1 MRLQETC
8 LQSPAKPHDVLADF
22 FERNRTFNLDDPF
35 GAELHFNFE
44 AGPRFKER
52 SYVIRNA
59 DYLRNVSV
67 RTSTSERSDG
77 VNKAPVPTRTTA
89 LAVSA
94 LRHALRHTVNS
105 WRKQKLVAGQSAWS
119 NWHCG
124 WSRASTCS
132 GRRRSSRYATVCFA
146 FNGHN
151 NEVGGAAR
159 IENFKQFIRFRLT
172 RNDITGY
179 VIAVDQVGEGCPD

>member
-44 AGPRFKER
+44 AGPRFNER

-132 GRRRSSRYATVCFA
+132 GRRRSSRYATSIHQLLVFRSSVVWKPPSLECRTKSGIDSFR
-146 FNGHN
+146 FSGFR
-151 NEVGGAAR
+151 R
-159 IENFKQFIRFRLT
+159 ICNM
-172 RNDITGY
+172 
-179 VIAVDQVGEGCPD
+179 P